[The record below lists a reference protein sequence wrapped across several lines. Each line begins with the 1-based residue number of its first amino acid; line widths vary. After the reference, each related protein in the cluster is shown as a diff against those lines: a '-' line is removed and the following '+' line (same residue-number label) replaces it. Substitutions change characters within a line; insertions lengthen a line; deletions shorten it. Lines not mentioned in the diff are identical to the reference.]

1 MIAEAGKATAT
12 NAGVFVLA
20 SCSRLTK
27 EHETVDR
34 SKKGCLRAE
43 MKAENR
49 IGQKFLIGNIWLVK
63 RSSDR
68 RVNW

>member
-1 MIAEAGKATAT
+1 MIAEAGKAIALHNDSGVVL

-27 EHETVDR
+27 KHETVDR

-43 MKAENR
+43 MKAEIR
-49 IGQKFLIGNIWLVK
+49 IGQNCAALTEN
-63 RSSDR
+63 
-68 RVNW
+68 